1 MTPLNVVSIAAT
13 MTLYLVVALVAMYAW
28 HDRQYLL
35 AVPLT
40 AIFLVSTVAVMWVF
54 DRWGT

>member
-1 MTPLNVVSIAAT
+1 MTPLHVVAIAAT
-13 MTLYLVVALVAMYAW
+13 MTLYIVVALVAMYSW
-28 HDRQYLL
+28 RYHDWWL

-40 AIFLVSTVAVMWVF
+40 AVFLVSTVAVMWAF

>member
-1 MTPLNVVSIAAT
+1 MSPVTVTGIAAT
-13 MTLYLVVALVAMYAW
+13 MAIYIVIALVACYAW